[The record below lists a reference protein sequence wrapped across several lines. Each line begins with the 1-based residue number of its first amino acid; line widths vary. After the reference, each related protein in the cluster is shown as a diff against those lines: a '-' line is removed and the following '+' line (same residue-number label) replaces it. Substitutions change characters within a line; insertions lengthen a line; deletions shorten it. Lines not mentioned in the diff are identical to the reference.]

1 MKNTY
6 QIKIAYR
13 NSLSLYKIT
22 SLIESVKG
30 VKIKHLNLI
39 SKGKD
44 FVGVLAVEVSHLI
57 ELDSVVRLIQ
67 SNREVSAVEKVYPNP
82 FAASTEMWCTP

>member
-13 NSLSLYKIT
+13 NNQSLYKIT

-30 VKIKHLNLI
+30 VKIKHLNLM

-44 FVGVLAVEVSHLI
+44 IVGVLSVEVAHLI

-82 FAASTEMWCTP
+82 FAVSTEMWCTP

>member
-13 NSLSLYKIT
+13 KNLSLHKIT

-39 SKGKD
+39 IKGKN
-44 FVGVLAVEVSHLI
+44 FVGILALEVSQLI
-57 ELDSVVRLIQ
+57 DLDSVVTLIR
-67 SNREVSAVEKVYPNP
+67 SNRQVSNVEKIN
-82 FAASTEMWCTP
+82 STFLPVSGDMYCPL

>member
-1 MKNTY
+1 MENTY

-13 NSLSLYKIT
+13 KNLSLHKIT

-39 SKGKD
+39 VKGKN
-44 FVGVLAVEVSHLI
+44 FVGILAVEVSQLI
-57 ELDSVVRLIQ
+57 DLDAVVALIR
-67 SNREVSAVEKVYPNP
+67 SNVQVSNVEKIHSSYLPASGDLYCP
-82 FAASTEMWCTP
+82 F

>member
-6 QIKIAYR
+6 LIKIAYR
-13 NSLSLYKIT
+13 KNLSLHKIT

-39 SKGKD
+39 IKGKN
-44 FVGVLAVEVSHLI
+44 FVGVLALEVSQLVDLDAVVTLI
-57 ELDSVVRLIQ
+57 R
-67 SNREVSAVEKVYPNP
+67 SNREVSSVEKANSGYLPVTSNICC
-82 FAASTEMWCTP
+82 SL

>member
-1 MKNTY
+1 MRNTY

-13 NSLSLYKIT
+13 KNFSLHKIT

-39 SKGKD
+39 VEGKN
-44 FVGVLAVEVSHLI
+44 FVGILALEVSQLI
-57 ELDSVVRLIQ
+57 DLDSVVALIR
-67 SNREVSAVEKVYPNP
+67 SNREVSNVEKINSTYLP
-82 FAASTEMWCTP
+82 ASGDLYCPL

>member
-6 QIKIAYR
+6 QIRIAYR
-13 NSLSLYKIT
+13 KNLSLHKIT

-39 SKGKD
+39 IKGKN
-44 FVGVLAVEVSHLI
+44 FVGILALEVSQLI
-57 ELDSVVRLIQ
+57 DLDSVVALIRTNRQ
-67 SNREVSAVEKVYPNP
+67 VSNVEKIHSGYLPASGDLYYP
-82 FAASTEMWCTP
+82 S